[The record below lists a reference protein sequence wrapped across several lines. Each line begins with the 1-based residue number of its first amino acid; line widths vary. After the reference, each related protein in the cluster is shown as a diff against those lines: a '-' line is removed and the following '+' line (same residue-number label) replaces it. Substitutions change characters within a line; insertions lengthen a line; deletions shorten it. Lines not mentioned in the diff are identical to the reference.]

1 MTARTRRPNTVAA
14 GTVSSQI
21 RKLYTLSLLPSTVT
35 CFTLG
40 TASLRTSRRFWL
52 NSNPY
57 RVVPVTLPPGRKA
70 LDDSVA
76 HEVTSG
82 GDHDRDCVRG
92 ALCRDSRWRRDRYD
106 DIGCELY
113 EIGGER

>member
-21 RKLYTLSLLPSTVT
+21 RRLYTFSLLPSTVT

-57 RVVPVTLPPGRKA
+57 RVVPVTLPPGRERLWTIPLSTRSPA
-70 LDDSVA
+70 VA
-76 HEVTSG
+76 TT
-82 GDHDRDCVRG
+82 
-92 ALCRDSRWRRDRYD
+92 
-106 DIGCELY
+106 IGIVFVARFAAIN
-113 EIGGER
+113 EIGRELVEDLGPA